1 MRQQRD
7 TLPRTHIFDAR
18 KSACDAW
25 QAGSEKAIRT
35 AWAGYRGVGYGK
47 SNHQLVADLL
57 DATGSVLLLASRKSR
72 GRSVR
77 CCPRTIRCCPDLPR
91 STPYISGWRRC
102 SARVNRARSGRRA
115 PPPRSWSGPRHQQAS
130 GRNLRRQKHAG
141 SASPVHWLWSP
152 GYCCSSADHASLNA
166 GDA

>member
-115 PPPRSWSGPRHQQAS
+115 PPPRGPAHATSKLPGEISGGRSMRGRHRPCIGYGVQATAA
-130 GRNLRRQKHAG
+130 RQRTMRR
-141 SASPVHWLWSP
+141 
-152 GYCCSSADHASLNA
+152 
-166 GDA
+166 